1 MGNGKP
7 SLHLP
12 EIGYQKLDANSMFY
26 GNNSITKSI
35 LSDYPI
41 KCTPKNK
48 KLLTFAYYEDY
59 KKLIKRLKKKL
70 IEDLKI
76 SPMEVNR
83 RTSIKN
89 QIYNSYMNWLDN
101 DLNMEKIFN
110 YSIAIYHRIS
120 SIYGVND
127 NYPPEELEAITIPMI
142 SKYLSYE
149 YEKEDLNLVADK
161 IIKRIKL
168 AFIVIEHKVLE

>member
-1 MGNGKP
+1 
-7 SLHLP
+7 
-12 EIGYQKLDANSMFY
+12 
-26 GNNSITKSI
+26 
-35 LSDYPI
+35 
-41 KCTPKNK
+41 
-48 KLLTFAYYEDY
+48 
-59 KKLIKRLKKKL
+59 
-70 IEDLKI
+70 
-76 SPMEVNR
+76 
-83 RTSIKN
+83 
-89 QIYNSYMNWLDN
+89 MNWLDN

-161 IIKRIKL
+161 IIKRINFFTEEFPFKL
-168 AFIVIEHKVLE
+168 YHLYNMIQIGCCYKSSVSTKK